1 MNIIS
6 KEAHDWGVGIIGNRL
21 KSVQGLVY
29 ILHVEDIE
37 HPQEL
42 LFEFEGAGV
51 SRKISCSQDGSSLVV
66 CNKPMLESDLG
77 EYGKQIIKDISQHPI
92 FNELIGRK
100 LSRFNAIYSEIEQCV
115 IGFNF
120 IFYSYG
126 QISLLNLGDEIYIY
140 NDIPEC
146 IFLEGRITLVN
157 IVNL

>member
-6 KEAHDWGVGIIGNRL
+6 KEAHDWGMGIIGSRL

-29 ILHVEDIE
+29 MLHVEDIE

-42 LFEFEGAGV
+42 FFEFEGADI
-51 SRKISCSQDGSSLVV
+51 SRKISCGQDGSSLVV
-66 CNKPMLESDLG
+66 CSKPMIESDLG
-77 EYGKQIIKDISQHPI
+77 EYGKQIIKDISQHSI
-92 FNELIGRK
+92 FNRLIGQK
-100 LSRFNAIYSEIEQCV
+100 LSCFNAIYSEIEQCV
-115 IGFNF
+115 IGFSF
-120 IFYSYG
+120 IFYNYG

-146 IFLEGRITLVN
+146 IFLEEKITLVK